1 MTETHALEAADAVA
15 PGGTLLIVLHAG
27 WPSWQ
32 TEPPFP
38 ARFPTLA
45 EVPEQLAL
53 PEGEWTVVVQETVRS
68 PHASPDGVQGHRDNH
83 VWRFR
88 RR

>member
-1 MTETHALEAADAVA
+1 MPPHAPQPAVPHLVPFAHDA
-15 PGGTLLIVLHAG
+15 
-27 WPSWQ
+27 Q

-53 PEGEWTVVVQETVRS
+53 PEGQWTVVTQETVRS
-68 PHASPDGVQGHRDNH
+68 PHTSPDGVHGHRDNH
-83 VWRFR
+83 VWHFR
-88 RR
+88 RH